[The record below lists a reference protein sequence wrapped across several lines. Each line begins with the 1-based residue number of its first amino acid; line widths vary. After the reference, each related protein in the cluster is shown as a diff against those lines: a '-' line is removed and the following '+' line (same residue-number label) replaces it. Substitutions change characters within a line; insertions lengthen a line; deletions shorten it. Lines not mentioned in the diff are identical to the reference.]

1 MRIGLFGGTYNPI
14 HLGHL
19 RAALEVKQGFSL
31 DDIYLIP
38 CAIPPHHKSG
48 HVADAKQR
56 YEMVRIAT
64 ANTPGFL
71 ASDVE
76 LKRSGPSYTIDT
88 VLHFKAVLKKD
99 TQLYLILGLDAF
111 LEIETWKSYMDLFS
125 LIPFVILT
133 RPYAGH
139 KNPDDTKKK
148 IGDFIKSKIS
158 AGYYYDSA
166 KSGFIHPEVESVFLV
181 NVTSL
186 DISSSAIR
194 SLIKKRRST
203 QFLVPDVVIDFI
215 KENRL
220 YL

>member
-31 DDIYLIP
+31 DEVYLIP
-38 CAIPPHHKSG
+38 CAIPPHNKSG
-48 HVADAKQR
+48 HVAGANLR

-71 ASDVE
+71 PSDVE

-88 VLHFKAVLKKD
+88 IIHFKSILKKD
-99 TQLYLILGLDAF
+99 TQLYFILGLDAF
-111 LEIETWKSYMDLFS
+111 LEIETWKSYMELFP
-125 LIPFVILT
+125 LIPFIILT
-133 RPYAGH
+133 RPYAGN
-139 KNPDDTKKK
+139 KDPDATQKK
-148 IGDFIKSKIS
+148 IEVFIKSKIS
-158 AGYYYDSA
+158 TDYTYDLSQ
-166 KSGFIHPEVESVFLV
+166 SGFIHPKMESVFLF
-181 NVTSL
+181 NVTPL

-194 SLIKKRRST
+194 SLIKKRHST
-203 QFLVPDVVIDFI
+203 QFLVPHEVIDFI
-215 KENRL
+215 KENGL

>member
-31 DDIYLIP
+31 DEVYLIP
-38 CAIPPHHKSG
+38 CAIPPHNKSG
-48 HVADAKQR
+48 HVIGANLR

-71 ASDVE
+71 PSDVE
-76 LKRSGPSYTIDT
+76 LKRSGPSYTVDT
-88 VLHFKAVLKKD
+88 ILHFKSIHKKD

-125 LIPFVILT
+125 LIPFIILT

-139 KNPDDTKKK
+139 KDPGVRQKR
-148 IGDFIKSKIS
+148 IEDFVKSKIS
-158 AGYYYDSA
+158 TGYKYDLSQ
-166 KSGFIHPEVESVFLV
+166 SGFIHPTMESVFLV

-203 QFLVPDVVIDFI
+203 QFLVPDVVINFI